1 MFAEDEPR
9 PASRLASGAVAVVY
23 VVGAV
28 ALEGPVSGLRMFAFC
43 LIPLGCIWFPEALGD
58 YVGGNMNAPS
68 PPFLGFILGWSV
80 LLLPMVAG
88 LLIWLRT

>member
-1 MFAEDEPR
+1 
-9 PASRLASGAVAVVY
+9 
-23 VVGAV
+23 
-28 ALEGPVSGLRMFAFC
+28 MFAFC